1 MAGDTSQGSQIDP
14 DLLDTAPQG
23 AMCLGCRYDIS
34 GMDIRAKCPECGDR
48 IAPSVNFISIEH
60 APPSFLAAINKG
72 TRGLTKAGA
81 LALTGLILLCAGYTL
96 SSTPLAGRAPLF
108 CTIFGSA
115 LLLIATGVA
124 AQHQWLLS
132 AHRLPGEDNKARTFR
147 TAIRVMA
154 GIAVAT
160 AALSAIIFALVGTG
174 QLTWSGRGP
183 LDHFFTLWMAFMFLP
198 AYTVFYLQMLA
209 QRSRSLNHKLLMGLA
224 IGSMAPMITLPA
236 TLSFGSNGVFKLF
249 GLPATSRFPTTSLLP
264 IDPPYVWPITMG
276 LGITVALAAI
286 AYFRMGMDF
295 DPTEADQPPEPR
307 RS

>member
-1 MAGDTSQGSQIDP
+1 MAGETSQEPQADP

-60 APPSFLAAINKG
+60 APPTFLAAVDKG
-72 TRGLTKAGA
+72 TRGLIKAGA
-81 LALTGLILLCAGYTL
+81 LALTGLALLSAGYTL
-96 SSTPLAGRAPLF
+96 SNTTSFGRAPLF

-124 AQHQWLLS
+124 AQRQWLLAS
-132 AHRLPGEDNKARTFR
+132 LRIPGEDAKARTFR
-147 TAIRVMA
+147 TAIRVAA

-160 AALSAIIFALVGTG
+160 AVLSAIIFTLVGTG
-174 QLTWSGRGP
+174 HITWSGRGA
-183 LDHFFTLWMAFMFLP
+183 LNNFFVALLAFTFLP
-198 AYTVFYLQMLA
+198 AYTAFYLQLLA
-209 QRSRSLNHKLLMGLA
+209 QRSRTLNAKLLMGLA
-224 IGSMAPMITLPA
+224 IGTMAPMITMPA

-249 GLPATSRFPTTSLLP
+249 GLPTTSQFPTANLFP

-276 LGITVALAAI
+276 LSIAVALFAI
-286 AYFRMGMDF
+286 AYFRKGMGF
-295 DPTEADQPPEPR
+295 APTEADQPPEPP